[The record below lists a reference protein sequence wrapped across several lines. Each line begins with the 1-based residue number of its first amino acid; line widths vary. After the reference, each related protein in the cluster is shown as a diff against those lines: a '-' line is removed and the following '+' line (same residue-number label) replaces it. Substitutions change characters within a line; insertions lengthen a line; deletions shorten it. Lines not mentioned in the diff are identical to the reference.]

1 MSATSRANPGAN
13 ASLRVAD
20 RLKTA
25 SSRCGPMVR
34 PGKIRTAARSPE
46 AGSKDAPRGGLL
58 QPAEQLEHM
67 SQRDAIRAAGRERRV
82 RIVERV
88 Q

>member
-25 SSRCGPMVR
+25 SSRCGPMMAAYGACIQLNMPDV
-34 PGKIRTAARSPE
+34 GKGACEREVE
-46 AGSKDAPRGGLL
+46 ALKACVF
-58 QPAEQLEHM
+58 AKK
-67 SQRDAIRAAGRERRV
+67 
-82 RIVERV
+82 
-88 Q
+88 